1 MVVEQKSSSAG
12 ISRWLKPVA
21 WLVVAALVLTVP
33 MIANSYVQFIV
44 NLAVVYVLVCLGFNL
59 VIGYLGQLA
68 FANAAFFGVGAYAT
82 SIAMAKLN
90 LPFPV
95 GLCLSALVGGVCG
108 VLTGLPAL
116 RGIRKFYLA
125 IITMAAGELLR
136 WGYIHADWLTNGST
150 GLEVPAV
157 TIAGFRI
164 QSEAE
169 KFYLFV
175 AVVAPIV
182 WTVNNLVRSRI
193 GRAIVAI
200 RESEQAAAGLA
211 IPTSSYFV
219 LTFGLSGMLVGV
231 AGSLFAVSIG
241 RVVPESFNLVQ
252 LIQQF
257 AMVMLGGI
265 GSVSGSIIGAMVVVA
280 VPELTRG
287 APGMEE
293 LLFSIVLIV
302 VILAMPGG
310 LAGIGSRF
318 LGIGNAGL
326 FKGARRDHLVKT
338 L

>member
-1 MVVEQKSSSAG
+1 MEQQSSSAR
-12 ISRWLKPVA
+12 ISRWLKPVTL
-21 WLVVAALVLTVP
+21 LVVAALVLSLP
-33 MIANSYVQFIV
+33 LIANSYIQFIV

-82 SIAMAKLN
+82 AIVMAKLN
-90 LPFPV
+90 WPFLA
-95 GLCLSALVGGVCG
+95 GLCLSALVGGLCG

-136 WGYIHADWLTNGST
+136 WGYIHAEWLTSGST

-164 QSEAE
+164 QSEAQ
-169 KFYLFV
+169 KFYLFL
-175 AVVAPIV
+175 AVVAPLV
-182 WTVNNLVRSRI
+182 WIVNNLVRSRI

-219 LTFGLSGMLVGV
+219 LTFGLSGVLVGV

-265 GSVSGSIIGAMVVVA
+265 GSVSGSIIGALVVVA
-280 VPELTRG
+280 IPELTRG
-287 APGMEE
+287 VPGMEE

-310 LAGIGSRF
+310 LAGLGSRF
-318 LGIGNAGL
+318 LGFGEAGL
-326 FKGARRDHLVKT
+326 FKGVRRGQLVKT
-338 L
+338 I